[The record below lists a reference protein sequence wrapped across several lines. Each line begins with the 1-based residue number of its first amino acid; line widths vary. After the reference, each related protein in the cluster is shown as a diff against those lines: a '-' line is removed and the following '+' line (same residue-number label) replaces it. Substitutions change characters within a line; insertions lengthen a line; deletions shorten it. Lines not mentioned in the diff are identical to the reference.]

1 MSQARTPRVQSKQR
15 VAVEPVVSPEEELF
29 ELIAGCDGGNT
40 KTKISYLSDEGHIVD
55 LAIPTVIAAASPSTF
70 DLGTMLY
77 DGEMNPT
84 ENLHVMV
91 QSDAL
96 TLDKS
101 SGFFYVGSSAYSQ
114 TESTPVEPNGEEKH
128 DSHLHLVVTLVA
140 LALATAESGETS
152 ARINYRGGL
161 PIDEYKRYSQQL
173 IKQLKGSHQIKFI
186 DGKHKDVTVD
196 LDIYDGKILAEGV
209 SSVFGLIFNV
219 EDNVIKHT
227 PLYEQIREDGSFI
240 LADLGAETLD
250 VAYYTKGGVS
260 KQLSKSFD
268 LGTNR
273 FMDELIEEISAL
285 PEFEAITTKRPDAR
299 ISRTREEFIGRYLEK
314 VTINRIKTG
323 KDISY
328 LATWGRIKNV
338 DVTELIIDKIASY
351 GSEVIDLL
359 DDYWSD
365 NASEAERLYLV
376 GGGALFGYEALVQAD
391 GYEFLP
397 NDVLFSSPFVTAR
410 AYLVSNILSQQSEE
424 VQA

>member
-1 MSQARTPRVQSKQR
+1 MSQARTPRVQSKPR
-15 VAVEPVVSPEEELF
+15 VAVEPVVNPEEEVF

-55 LAIPTVIAAASPSTF
+55 LAIPTVIASASPSTF

-77 DGEMNPT
+77 DGEMAPT

-101 SGFFYVGSSAYSQ
+101 SAFFYVGSSAYAQ
-114 TESTPVEPNGEEKH
+114 TESEPVEPNGEEKH
-128 DSHLHLVVTLVA
+128 DSHLHLIVTLVG

-161 PIDEYKRYSQQL
+161 PINEYKRYSQQL
-173 IKQLKGSHQIKFI
+173 IKQLKGVHHVKFI
-186 DGKHKDVTVD
+186 DGKHKDVTIE

-209 SSVFGLIFNV
+209 SSVYGLIFNI
-219 EDNVIKHT
+219 EDNVIQHT
-227 PLYEQIREDGSFI
+227 PLYDQIREDGSFI

-250 VAYYTKGGVS
+250 VAFYTRGGVS

-285 PEFEAITTKRPDAR
+285 SDFETITSKRPDAR

-314 VTINRIKTG
+314 VTIERIKTG

-328 LATWGRIKNV
+328 LATWGRVKGV
-338 DVTELIIDKIASY
+338 DVTELIIEKIASY
-351 GSEVIDLL
+351 GNEVINLL

-365 NASEAERLYLV
+365 NASDAERLYLV
-376 GGGALFGYEALVQAD
+376 GGGALFGYEALVQAE

-410 AYLVSNILSQQSEE
+410 SYLVSNILSQQSEE
-424 VQA
+424 VQS